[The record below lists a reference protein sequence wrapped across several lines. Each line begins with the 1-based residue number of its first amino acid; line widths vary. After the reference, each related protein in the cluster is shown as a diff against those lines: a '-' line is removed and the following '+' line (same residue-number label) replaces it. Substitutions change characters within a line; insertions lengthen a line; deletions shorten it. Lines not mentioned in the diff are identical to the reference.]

1 MSRVPLTLAC
11 WDYDRTRPL
20 RDGTVRVDGVDLNYL
35 ALPVEEIFWR
45 MCQFEEFDASEMSL
59 SAYLLYR
66 TRPNPPFIAIP
77 VFPSRMFR
85 HAFVFINVHSGIE
98 RPEDLKGKR
107 VGIPEWAMTAIV
119 WLKGIFQEDYGVR
132 PEDVEFRVGGLENP
146 GRKERIDI
154 GLPEGV
160 KLSLIPDGRTLSEEL
175 DEGGI
180 DALFTSRIPRCF
192 REGSP
197 NVRRLFKDHKRV
209 EMDYYRRTGVFPIMH
224 TVVIK
229 EEIVRDHPWI
239 TQNLFKAFCEA
250 KAVADAWLR
259 DTQAIRY
266 TLPWLLTE
274 IEEEEAVL
282 GKDLWPYGM
291 EENRK
296 TLEALLRFSMEQG
309 LAERKVLVEELFP
322 PNTQEAFKV

>member
-20 RDGTVRVDGVDLNYL
+20 RDGTVLVDGVDLNYL
-35 ALPVEEIFWR
+35 PLPVEEIFWR

-85 HAFVFINVHSGIE
+85 HAFVFINVHSGI
-98 RPEDLKGKR
+98 RQPEDLKGKR
-107 VGIPEWAMTAIV
+107 LGIPEWAMTAIV
-119 WLKGIFQEDYGVR
+119 WLKGIFQHEYGVK
-132 PEDVEFRVGGLENP
+132 PEDVEFCVGGLENP
-146 GRKERIDI
+146 GRKERVEIA
-154 GLPEGV
+154 LPAGV
-160 KLSLIPDGRTLSEEL
+160 KVSEIPEDRTLSDEL
-175 DEGGI
+175 DEGAI
-180 DALFTSRIPRCF
+180 DALLTSRIPRCF

-197 NVRRLFKDHKRV
+197 NVRRLFENHKQV
-209 EMDYYRRTGVFPIMH
+209 EMDYFKRTGIFPIMH

-229 EEIVRDHPWI
+229 EEIVREHPWI
-239 TQNLFKAFCEA
+239 TQNLYKAFCEA
-250 KAVADAWLR
+250 KAIADEWLR

-274 IEEEEAVL
+274 IEEEEAL
-282 GKDLWPYGM
+282 MGKDLWPYGV

-296 TLEALLRFSMEQG
+296 TLEALIRYSIEQG
-309 LAERKVLVEELFP
+309 LAEGEIPIEELFP
-322 PNTQEAFKV
+322 ENTQSPFRV

>member
-229 EEIVRDHPWI
+229 EEIVREHPWI

-250 KAVADAWLR
+250 KTMAEAWLR

-282 GKDLWPYGM
+282 GKDLWPYGV

-309 LAERKVLVEELFP
+309 LAEREVLVEELFP
-322 PNTQEAFKV
+322 PNTREAFKV

>member
-20 RDGTVRVDGVDLNYL
+20 RDGTVQVEGVDLNYL

-45 MCQFEEFDASEMSL
+45 MCQHEEFDASEMSL

-66 TRPNPPFIAIP
+66 TRPDPPFIAIP

-85 HAFVFINVHSGIE
+85 HAFVFVNARAGIE

-119 WLKGIFQEDYGVR
+119 WLKGTFQHEYGVR

-146 GRKERIDI
+146 GRKERVDVS
-154 GLPEGV
+154 LPAGV
-160 KLSLIPDGRTLSEEL
+160 KLTPIPEGRTLSEEL

-180 DALFTSRIPRCF
+180 DALFTSRIPLCF
-192 REGSP
+192 RRGSP
-197 NVRRLFKDHKRV
+197 NVRRLFPDPKKV
-209 EMDYYRRTGVFPIMH
+209 EMDYYRRTGIFPIMH
-224 TVVIK
+224 TVVVK
-229 EEIVRDHPWI
+229 REIYRAHPWI
-239 TQNLFKAFCEA
+239 TQSLYKAFCEA
-250 KAVADAWLR
+250 KDLAASWLR

-282 GKDLWPYGM
+282 GKDLWPYGV

-296 TLEALLRFSMEQG
+296 TLEALLRYSVEQG
-309 LAERKVLVEELFP
+309 LAEREVPIEELFA
-322 PNTQEAFKV
+322 PNTLESFKV